1 MAMEETEHKV
11 LGDFV
16 GLIGYP
22 LVVGFSYSELD
33 DLQMILRRALNTLE
47 PRHTPEWVLKLSD
60 KVDELVGAQD
70 EQR

>member
-22 LVVGFSYSELD
+22 LVVGFGYSELG

-47 PRHTPEWVLKLSD
+47 PQYTPAWVLKLSD
-60 KVDELVGAQD
+60 KVDQLAGVQGG
-70 EQR
+70 QR

>member
-1 MAMEETEHKV
+1 MARKENELTAPGY
-11 LGDFV
+11 LV
-16 GLIGYP
+16 GLVGYP
-22 LVVGFSYSELD
+22 LVVGFGYSELY

-47 PRHTPEWVLKLSD
+47 PQHTPEWVLKLSD